1 MIGKEN
7 AMAETSYDAIIIGVG
22 QAGNPLAAALAKA
35 GKRVALIERDAV
47 GGTCINW
54 GCTPTKTMIASARV
68 AYLAGRGADFGVK
81 TGPVSVDLTQVRQR
95 KRDIVEEFRSSI
107 ETKFEKSDG
116 IDLIYGDARFTGPK
130 SVEVT
135 LRSGGALAVTAPLV
149 FINTGARPIVPPI
162 DGLDQIEYLDSTSVM
177 ELDTPPEH
185 LIILGG
191 SYIALEFGQM
201 FRRFG
206 SQVTLVEQ
214 SARILERED
223 PDVAAEMAKI
233 LTEDGIEI
241 LTGAKA
247 TKAAKSSDG
256 GVTLTLEARAGE
268 RVLTGSHL
276 LVAVGRTPNTEGLGL
291 EAAGIAKD
299 DHGYV
304 VISGTLETNVPG
316 VYALGDVKGGP
327 QFTHISYDDF
337 RIVEANLLHGGHRII
352 SDRPVPYTVF
362 TDPQL
367 GRVGMTEAEAAKTGR
382 AVQVAKLPM
391 TNVARAIETDE
402 TRGFMK
408 AIVDTDTQQI
418 LGAAILAVDGGEV
431 MAVLEVA
438 MLGKLPYTALRDAV
452 LAHPTLAESLNNLF
466 MALDK

>member
-1 MIGKEN
+1 MTDI
-7 AMAETSYDAIIIGVG
+7 YDAVIIGVG
-22 QAGNPLAAALAKA
+22 QAGNPLASALAEA

-68 AYLAGRGADFGVK
+68 AYLAKRGADFGVEA
-81 TGPVSVDLTQVRQR
+81 GPVSVDLIKVRQR
-95 KRDIVEEFRSSI
+95 KRDVVEEFRSSI
-107 ETKFEKSDG
+107 ENKFKKSDK
-116 IDLIYGDARFTGPK
+116 IDLIYGDAKFTGPQ
-130 SVEVT
+130 SVEIA
-135 LRSGGALAVTAPLV
+135 LRSGGMQAVTAPLV
-149 FINTGARPIVPPI
+149 FINTGARPTVPPM
-162 DGLDQIEYLDSTSVM
+162 DGLDTVDFLDSTSVM
-177 ELDTPPEH
+177 ELGAVPEH

-206 SQVTLVEQ
+206 SQVSIIER
-214 SARILERED
+214 SGRILERED
-223 PDVAAEMAKI
+223 ADVSEEMTKI

-241 LTGAKA
+241 LTGTKA
-247 TKAAKSSDG
+247 VKAAKTTDG
-256 GVTLTLEARAGE
+256 GVTLTLSISNGGE
-268 RVLTGSHL
+268 KTLTGSHL
-276 LVAVGRTPNTEGLGL
+276 LVAVGRTPNTDKLGL
-291 EAAGIAKD
+291 DAAGIVKN
-299 DHGYV
+299 DHGYITV
-304 VISGTLETNVPG
+304 SDTLETNVPG

-327 QFTHISYDDF
+327 AFTHISYDDF
-337 RIVEANLLHGGHRII
+337 RIIESNLLKGGHRAM

-367 GRVGMTEAEAAKTGR
+367 GRVGLTEDEAKKAGKSIRVAKIPMTE
-382 AVQVAKLPM
+382 
-391 TNVARAIETDE
+391 VARAIETDE

-408 AIVDTDTQQI
+408 AIVDTDTKQI

-438 MLGKLPYTALRDAV
+438 MLGHLPYTTLRDAV

-466 MALDK
+466 MTLE